1 MNIVGFHEF
10 LVSQL
15 KGDFVCKLGLTAKA
29 ICLPWNILVAKAK
42 VLPLLDIYLLGIA
55 VSNQCILKTL

>member
-15 KGDFVCKLGLTAKA
+15 KGDFVCNLGSTAKA
-29 ICLPWNILVAKAK
+29 MCLSRNILVAKAK
-42 VLPLLDIYLLGIA
+42 ALPLLDSSEAASYIIA
-55 VSNQCILKTL
+55 GHCCQ

>member
-15 KGDFVCKLGLTAKA
+15 KGDFVCNLGSTEKA
-29 ICLPWNILVAKAK
+29 LCLPWTILIAKAK
-42 VLPLLDIYLLGIA
+42 ALPLLDCGEAAFYIFA
-55 VSNQCILKTL
+55 EHCCQ